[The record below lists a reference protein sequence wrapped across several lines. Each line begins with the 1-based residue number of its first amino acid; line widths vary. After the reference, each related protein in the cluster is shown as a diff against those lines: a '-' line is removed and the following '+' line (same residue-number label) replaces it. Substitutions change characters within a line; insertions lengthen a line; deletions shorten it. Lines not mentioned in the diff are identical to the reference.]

1 MEEKLQQEPANIVKV
16 VLFGPESTGKTTL
29 SKQLARHYNTVWVPE
44 YAREYLQNKWNNER
58 KTCENH
64 DLLPIAEGQI
74 SLENNLAKKADKVLI
89 CDTDLLETKVYSEE
103 YYGGF
108 VDPKLDKAALANV
121 YDLYLLTYIDTPW
134 EEDDLRDRP
143 EQRLE
148 MFNAFEAALKKYKR
162 PYLLLRGDK
171 ETRLRKAVKEIDK
184 LLSARKDLDNFSD
197 TLIDLDLHFLHQ
209 NTDPQNFNSTDG
221 F

>member
-1 MEEKLQQEPANIVKV
+1 MEKKLSQKSINLVKV

-29 SKQLARHYNTVWVPE
+29 SRQLARHYNTVWAPE
-44 YAREYLQNKWNNER
+44 FARDYLQEKWNNER
-58 KTCENH
+58 KICEQE
-64 DLLPIAEGQI
+64 DILPIAEGQI
-74 SLENNLAKKADKVLI
+74 QLENDLAKKADKLLI

-108 VDPKLDKAALANV
+108 VDPKLDEAAIENS
-121 YDLYLLTYIDTPW
+121 YDIYFLTYIDTPW

-148 MFNAFEAALKKYKR
+148 MFNAFENTLKKHNR
-162 PYLLLRGDK
+162 PYVLLKGDK
-171 ETRLRKAVKEIDK
+171 ETRFKKATEIIDK
-184 LLSARKDLDNFSD
+184 LIASKENLYSYSD

-209 NTDPQNFNSTDG
+209 NTDVSNLPS
-221 F
+221 